1 MVLLIW
7 KTYKTWIHW
16 KEVYNQPTPNV
27 VWSTVSLLCRN
38 LRRQHNLMHYVT
50 TPTPIVFQC
59 CVSPHSNVIMIHV
72 IMGWCVWTSPDSQN
86 LWVEKKKHP
95 RMFSYCSTDELL
107 MSSWHIWRCEQKM
120 TWRATTRPFNVAL
133 TNWTRIRLF
142 SGCPERV
149 LRVARLEGCSVFI

>member
-59 CVSPHSNVIMIHV
+59 CVSPHSMLSWYMSSWVDVCEQVRIPRIY
-72 IMGWCVWTSPDSQN
+72 GWR
-86 LWVEKKKHP
+86 KKKHP